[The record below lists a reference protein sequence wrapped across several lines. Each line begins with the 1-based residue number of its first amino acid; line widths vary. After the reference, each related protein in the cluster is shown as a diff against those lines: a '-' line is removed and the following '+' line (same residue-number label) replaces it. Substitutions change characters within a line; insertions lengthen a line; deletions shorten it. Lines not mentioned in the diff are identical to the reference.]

1 MPGQGGGP
9 SSAISGL
16 ESAGIDF
23 ELVRHGP
30 VRSAAEAA
38 EARGV
43 SVEDLAKTI
52 VARRGEGD
60 YVLVLVPG
68 DSEISWPALRG
79 LLGARRLS
87 LPSADEAKEATGY
100 ERGTITPFGAS
111 TAWPVVVDA
120 RFVGRT
126 IALGAGEH
134 GLAVKLRA
142 DDVIA
147 ALDATVAAVSR
158 PAAS

>member
-1 MPGQGGGP
+1 MPGHGSEANLAVAALQD
-9 SSAISGL
+9 
-16 ESAGIDF
+16 AGVGF

-30 VRSAAEAA
+30 VRSAEEAA
-38 EARGV
+38 AARGV
-43 SVEDLAKTI
+43 AVADLAKTI
-52 VARRGEGD
+52 VVRRAEGD

-68 DSEISWPALRG
+68 DSEISWPALRT

-100 ERGTITPFGAS
+100 ERGTITPFGSS

-134 GLAVKLRA
+134 GLAVKVAA
-142 DDVIA
+142 DDVVA
-147 ALDATVAAVSR
+147 VFGATVAAISQ
-158 PAAS
+158 PAAR